1 MNINIK
7 ERIEDNIRNN
17 PFVSHLGITVIEAK
31 EGYVKAEMPLR
42 SEEKQYSGTVHG
54 GVLATIADTIAGY
67 AAYTVTEENSGLL
80 TTDLNIKFFRSG
92 WGDKLVAI
100 GRSVKSGRR
109 MQFAECEVYCNDK
122 LLSKASGSFLVIE
135 PKK

>member
-31 EGYVKAEMPLR
+31 EGYIRAEMPLR

-54 GVLATIADTIAGY
+54 GVLASIADTIAGY
-67 AAYTVTEENSGLL
+67 AAYTVTEQDAGLL
-80 TTDLNIKFFRSG
+80 TTDLDIKFFRAG

>member
-42 SEEKQYSGTVHG
+42 YEEKQYSGTVHG
-54 GVLATIADTIAGY
+54 GVLASIADTIAGY
-67 AAYTVTEENSGLL
+67 AAYTVTEEKSGLL

>member
-17 PFVSHLGITVIEAK
+17 PFVSHLGITVIEVK
-31 EGYVKAEMPLR
+31 EGYIKAEMPLR

-54 GVLATIADTIAGY
+54 GVLASIADTIAGY
-67 AAYTVTEENSGLL
+67 AAYTVTDKEAGLL
-80 TTDLNIKFFRSG
+80 TTDLDIKFLRSG

-109 MQFAECEVYCNDK
+109 MQFGECEVYCNNK
-122 LLSKASGSFLVIE
+122 LMCKASGSFLVIE

>member
-1 MNINIK
+1 MIK
-7 ERIEDNIRNN
+7 ERLEDNIRNN
-17 PFVSHLGITVIEAK
+17 PFVSHLGIIIIEAK
-31 EGYVKAEMPLR
+31 EGYIKAEMPLR
-42 SEEKQYSGTVHG
+42 SEEKQYSGTVHV
-54 GVLATIADTIAGY
+54 GVLASLADTIAGY
-67 AAYTVTEENSGLL
+67 AAFTVTAQEAGLL
-80 TTDLNIKFFRSG
+80 TTDLDVKFLRAG

-109 MQFAECEVYCNDK
+109 MQFAECEIYCNEK